1 MRSFLFSL
9 LLVFLLGL
17 SACESDSSASDGD
30 NTSDAGATDG
40 GITELDAAGISDTA
54 DVEDDADIEDDA
66 CWWCTDAD
74 AASAPDTLEGTGAD
88 SGKGGGGLKLEE
100 CIDECTKKGDSQE
113 SCEEICS
120 ELVDDGKGDIGDL
133 TLEECIEGCVEK
145 GESQETCEEICPEL
159 VGGGDKGEE
168 EDCYEDCIAKGTSEA
183 ECLELCGDDGK
194 GEGGE
199 GGDSFMAM
207 VMGNVD
213 LDTLEGSLL
222 ITLTSTGPE
231 AEVLCQLSQPFAE
244 VVADDSCTE
253 CDFAMMLT
261 PGDATVLTG
270 TDECLDYAGKEGLMG
285 HGAGEQLYVS
295 FDGVWIAFGDS
306 QVEGS
311 LWTFSYSYELGGDKG
326 DDGDK

>member
-17 SACESDSSASDGD
+17 SACESDSSSSNGD
-30 NTSDAGATDG
+30 DASDAGATDG
-40 GITELDAAGISDTA
+40 GITELDGSATSDAADM
-54 DVEDDADIEDDA
+54 EDDA

-74 AASAPDTLEGTGAD
+74 AASAPDTLEGTGGD
-88 SGKGGGGLKLEE
+88 NGKGE
-100 CIDECTKKGDSQE
+100 
-113 SCEEICS
+113 
-120 ELVDDGKGDIGDL
+120 GDL
-133 TLEECIEGCVEK
+133 TLEECIEQCVEKGESQETCEETCLLYVKGDGKGDGELTLEECIEECVAK

-159 VGGGDKGEE
+159 VEGGGKGEE

-183 ECLELCGDDGK
+183 ECQELCGDDGK

-199 GGDSFMAM
+199 GADSFMAM
-207 VMGNVD
+207 VVGNVD
-213 LDTLEGSLL
+213 LDKLEGSLL

-231 AEVLCQLSQPFAE
+231 AEELCQLSQPFAE
-244 VVADDSCTE
+244 VVADDSCAE
-253 CDFAMMLT
+253 CDFAMVLT
-261 PGDATVLTG
+261 PGDATVWTG

>member
-30 NTSDAGATDG
+30 NTSDAGTTDG
-40 GITELDAAGISDTA
+40 GITELDASGISDTA
-54 DVEDDADIEDDA
+54 DVEDDA

-74 AASAPDTLEGTGAD
+74 AASAPDTLEGTGGD
-88 SGKGGGGLKLEE
+88 SGKGGGDLTLEE
-100 CIDECTKKGDSQE
+100 CIEECSQKGQSQE
-113 SCEEICS
+113 ECEEICL
-120 ELVDDGKGDIGDL
+120 EYLDDGKGDIGDL

-145 GESQETCEEICPEL
+145 GESQETCEEICPEF

-168 EDCYEDCIAKGTSEA
+168 EDCYEDCVAKGTSEA
-183 ECLELCGDDGK
+183 ECLEVCGDGGK
-194 GEGGE
+194 GEGKGE
-199 GGDSFMAM
+199 EGAEPLMAM
-207 VMGNVD
+207 GMGNVD
-213 LDTLEGSLL
+213 LDTLVGSLL
-222 ITLTSTGPE
+222 ITLTSAGPE
-231 AEVLCQLSQPFAE
+231 AEELCQLSQPFVD
-244 VVADDSCTE
+244 VVADDSCAE
-253 CDFAMMLT
+253 CDFAMVLT

-270 TDECLDYAGKEGLMG
+270 TDECLDYAGKEGVMG

-295 FDGVWIAFGDS
+295 FEGVWIAFGDS